1 LSSVSNRD
9 IVNRYQ
15 IEGGDE
21 MTTVG
26 VRYIVEDVREAVD
39 FYTERLGFTVAIDAI
54 PGFAALDRGE
64 LRLFL
69 NPPKGRGT
77 ASQPMPDGRVPEP
90 GGWNRFQIV
99 VDDLEAKVAEL
110 KNAGATLRSDVIS
123 GDAGS
128 QVIVDDPSGNPVELW
143 QPAA

>member
-1 LSSVSNRD
+1 
-9 IVNRYQ
+9 
-15 IEGGDE
+15 

-26 VRYIVEDVREAVD
+26 VRYIVEDVREAAD
-39 FYTERLGFTVAIDAI
+39 FYTDQLGFTVAIDAT

-69 NPPKGRGT
+69 NPPKGPGT
-77 ASQPMPDGRVPEP
+77 ASQPTPDGRVPEP

-99 VDDLEAKVAEL
+99 VDDIDAEVDRL
-110 KNAGATLRSDVIS
+110 KAADATFRNEVVR

-128 QVIVDDPSGNPVELW
+128 QVLVEDPSGNLVELW